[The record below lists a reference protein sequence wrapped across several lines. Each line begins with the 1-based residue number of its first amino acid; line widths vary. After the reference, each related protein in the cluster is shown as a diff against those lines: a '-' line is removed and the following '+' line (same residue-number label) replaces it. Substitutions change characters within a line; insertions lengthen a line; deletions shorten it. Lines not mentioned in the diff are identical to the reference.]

1 MSHDCSFVTEVLPAD
16 QVSFGET
23 DREDHAADWWAGEV
37 GIGVVPDAVVWPES
51 TKDVAAVIRAAND
64 HDVPVTPWAAGT
76 SVEGN
81 AVPEFEG
88 ISLDLTRMDAI
99 LDVRPDDFQID
110 VEPGVI
116 GSDVNEAV
124 AGHGLIFPSMPTSAD
139 LSTIGGMIA
148 NDASG
153 QQTVKYGEVGDWV
166 LGMEVVTG
174 EGEVMTCGSRA
185 VKTSSG
191 YNQTDM
197 LVGSEG
203 TLGVITRATLRL
215 DGRPEQIRGGRA
227 VFADLDDASAAIYDA
242 VRSGVDVA
250 KIELIDAL
258 SARMANAYLD
268 SGLPDAPMIFVEFHA
283 DHGVGEEVAFCRSIF
298 EAHDVQQ
305 FEVGDEASAAELWR
319 VRDELGFAVQ
329 SYDPDLTPMHPGD
342 VTVPL
347 SEYPPLVRYAK
358 ELGEEHDLL
367 VPTFG
372 HAGDGNLH
380 YTAMVDQSDDAMVE
394 RGERVYE
401 AVVKRALEVGGT
413 CTGEHGIGMG
423 KQGFLEREHGAV
435 GVEMMRRVKRAFD
448 PNDILNPGKLFP
460 ETAEEG
466 GRVRFDG

>member
-1 MSHDCSFVTEVLPAD
+1 
-16 QVSFGET
+16 
-23 DREDHAADWWAGEV
+23 
-37 GIGVVPDAVVWPES
+37 
-51 TKDVAAVIRAAND
+51 
-64 HDVPVTPWAAGT
+64 
-76 SVEGN
+76 
-81 AVPEFEG
+81 
-88 ISLDLTRMDAI
+88 MDAI

-185 VKTSSG
+185 IKTSSG
-191 YNQTDM
+191 YNLTDL

-203 TLGVITRATLRL
+203 TFGVITRATLRL
-215 DGRPEQIRGGRA
+215 DGRPEQVRGGRA
-227 VFADLDDASAAIYDA
+227 VFADLDNASAAIYDA

-250 KIELIDAL
+250 KIEIIDAL
-258 SARMANAYLD
+258 SARMANAFLD
-268 SGLPDAPMIFVEFHA
+268 TELPNAPMIFVEFHA
-283 DHGVGEEVAFCRSIF
+283 DHGVHEEVAFCRSLF
-298 EAHDVQQ
+298 EDHDVRK
-305 FEVGDEASAAELWR
+305 FEVGNEVNAAELWR
-319 VRDELGFAVQ
+319 VRDELGIAVQ

-347 SEYPPLVRYAK
+347 SEYPPLIRYAK
-358 ELGEEHDLL
+358 ELGEEHHLL

-380 YTAMVDQSDDAMVE
+380 YTAMVDQSDEAMVE

-401 AVVKRALEVGGT
+401 AVVERALEVGGT

-435 GVEMMRRVKRAFD
+435 GVEMMRRVKQAFD